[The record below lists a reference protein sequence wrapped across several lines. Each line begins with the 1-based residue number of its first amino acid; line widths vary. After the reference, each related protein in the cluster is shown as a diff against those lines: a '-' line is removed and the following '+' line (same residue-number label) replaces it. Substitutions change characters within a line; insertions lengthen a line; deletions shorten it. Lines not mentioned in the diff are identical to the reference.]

1 MNAVVE
7 QNLIAKLK
15 ALSPEQITEVED
27 FMDFIAAKRS
37 RQAAWDRLL
46 SIAPALEA
54 AGVQPM
60 TEDEVIA
67 EVQAVRTERR
77 TRATHQDT
85 RADRP

>member
-67 EVQAVRTERR
+67 EVQAIRTECL